1 LQDSLTS
8 VTYLSDIVQQCKAV
22 GLDIEATAQNEVANV
37 LWEQGEAET
46 SIRMRQHLI
55 DHTKFDS
62 QSTDISLPVLLARLV
77 SAHCSRSRFENRVT
91 NVGRVIIWR
100 KLGLQSQTRL
110 LANISSLPFEN

>member
-1 LQDSLTS
+1 MRVRSGTVRHMEVEALVQSSTISRKHAALQDSLAS

-77 SAHCSRSRFENRVT
+77 RTACVLRS
-91 NVGRVIIWR
+91 
-100 KLGLQSQTRL
+100 LQKQCH
-110 LANISSLPFEN
+110 